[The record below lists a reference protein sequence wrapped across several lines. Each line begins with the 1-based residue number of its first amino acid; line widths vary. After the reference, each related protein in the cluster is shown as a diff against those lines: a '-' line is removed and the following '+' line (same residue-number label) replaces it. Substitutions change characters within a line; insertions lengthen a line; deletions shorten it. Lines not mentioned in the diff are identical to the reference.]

1 MSDDAIIAFHPLG
14 KKQIQY
20 SMSMTA
26 MDGVYDNGNTPL
38 QRVEY
43 IQNESGEFAIRT
55 EAKTLK
61 L

>member
-1 MSDDAIIAFHPLG
+1 
-14 KKQIQY
+14 
-20 SMSMTA
+20 

>member
-1 MSDDAIIAFHPLG
+1 
-14 KKQIQY
+14 
-20 SMSMTA
+20 

-43 IQNESGEFAIRT
+43 LGNESDEFAIRT
-55 EAKTLK
+55 EAKTSK